1 MPRIYATSILASDM
15 NKAARRIEASPLF
28 TEPQRLNAKRIVK
41 SLISSRSI
49 AKAGNDDAESRVD
62 YLADILGLTK
72 EEVITAVNLMRRE
85 GILADTLDMS
95 AYILATEKE
104 NRAVNLLERFAKLE
118 LFFVEQLKDDVC
130 EFNLKELNE
139 QAEQRRLAGANV
151 KNFRTLIYYYT
162 IKKYIQKNE
171 WKAAQAVQILPLISV
186 EKLKDKIN
194 TRIDICRFVLKELFA
209 KAAKPVYDG
218 EEMKPVEF
226 SLVGL
231 FNAYKEHQQMDLTAK
246 EVSLRIKA

>member
-1 MPRIYATSILASDM
+1 M
-15 NKAARRIEASPLF
+15 NEAARRIEASPLF

-104 NRAVNLLERFAKLE
+104 NRAVNLLERFANWNCFLW
-118 LFFVEQLKDDVC
+118 
-130 EFNLKELNE
+130 N
-139 QAEQRRLAGANV
+139 
-151 KNFRTLIYYYT
+151 
-162 IKKYIQKNE
+162 
-171 WKAAQAVQILPLISV
+171 S
-186 EKLKDKIN
+186 
-194 TRIDICRFVLKELFA
+194 
-209 KAAKPVYDG
+209 
-218 EEMKPVEF
+218 
-226 SLVGL
+226 
-231 FNAYKEHQQMDLTAK
+231 
-246 EVSLRIKA
+246 

>member
-1 MPRIYATSILASDM
+1 
-15 NKAARRIEASPLF
+15 
-28 TEPQRLNAKRIVK
+28 
-41 SLISSRSI
+41 
-49 AKAGNDDAESRVD
+49 
-62 YLADILGLTK
+62 
-72 EEVITAVNLMRRE
+72 
-85 GILADTLDMS
+85 MS

-186 EKLKDKIN
+186 EKLKDKID

-209 KAAKPVYDG
+209 KQQ
-218 EEMKPVEF
+218 
-226 SLVGL
+226 SLSMTV
-231 FNAYKEHQQMDLTAK
+231 KK
-246 EVSLRIKA
+246 

>member
-1 MPRIYATSILASDM
+1 M
-15 NKAARRIEASPLF
+15 NG
-28 TEPQRLNAKRIVK
+28 
-41 SLISSRSI
+41 SI

-171 WKAAQAVQILPLISV
+171 WKHCQS
-186 EKLKDKIN
+186 
-194 TRIDICRFVLKELFA
+194 R
-209 KAAKPVYDG
+209 
-218 EEMKPVEF
+218 
-226 SLVGL
+226 
-231 FNAYKEHQQMDLTAK
+231 
-246 EVSLRIKA
+246 